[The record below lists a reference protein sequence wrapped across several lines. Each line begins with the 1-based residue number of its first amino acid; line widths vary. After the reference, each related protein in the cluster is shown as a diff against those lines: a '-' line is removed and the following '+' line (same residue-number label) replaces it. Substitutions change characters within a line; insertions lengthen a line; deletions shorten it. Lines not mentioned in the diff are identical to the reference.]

1 MCGGGTQTTTQETK
15 IPPEVMAR
23 YNAVN
28 ARAEEVAKQPFQQYS
43 GEFVA
48 PLSET
53 QRAGIGATNQYAQYA
68 QPAFQMG
75 QGLTL
80 SGAQDVGTLTG
91 GQIGRYMNPFLQG
104 VADPTIRALQQ
115 QQGRD
120 RAMQQAQAIKSGAFG
135 GDRAGIERAVLQGQ
149 QELATSQ
156 AVMPIFA
163 QGYQSAVNTAQGQQG
178 VVAADLARR
187 MTAGQQLA
195 NLGAAG
201 QQTALQGA
209 QAQMQAG
216 QQEQQTQQALDTAKY
231 QQFLQQRGYDF
242 QTAQFLANIAM
253 GTGAL
258 SGSTTTTQQPA
269 GFFSDERLKENIER
283 VGKTD
288 DGQPIYRYNYKGDNR
303 TQIGLLAQDVEKDH
317 PEAVGEA
324 YGYKTV
330 DYEKATDDAAR
341 SGRAYGGGLDVNAF
355 GGAVMDP
362 GSYAEGGGV
371 ANPLINGSLYGQS
384 YVPAPLQL
392 GNLQLMKH
400 APMPEQ
406 QKSGLRQAAETGSTL
421 ASIYKGGKEA
431 IVGGKDETGLFG
443 KGGKWGDG
451 YLSDLMSDA
460 KKAEGGGV
468 VPREHYNT
476 QGFVNPYGGP
486 NEGYNPVAD
495 VVKQGVQQHASLP
508 KPGEPPKP
516 QEPLKDVMQTGT
528 QLYSAGKMGMAAADK
543 AKELAGK
550 ITGDGLTPIASGS
563 EITAMPV
570 ARPDA
575 LGSLA
580 SASAPVAETA
590 AATAAPIAETAA
602 AAAAPVAE
610 GAGVLGSIGS
620 GLSSLG
626 AGIGAAGTAA
636 AEGIG
641 TVLSFL
647 PMLFS
652 DERMKDNI
660 RPVGKTFDGQN
671 IYTYDFGDGRT
682 QMGLIAQEVLGRHPD
697 AVAETKDGLLAVDY
711 RRATDDA
718 APRQEYNSGG
728 GPKMVGSGLSED
740 YDWSSMKDDER
751 AMARGSLG
759 HKQPS
764 IVPVEYQIEPGLGVR
779 GRYMQADKY
788 SNIGGGLSIPVGRGR
803 ADVDASYGW
812 VRGVPQAPA
821 QKSIMG
827 RFSVPFAEGGVVPRQ
842 GYQEGGPTDPQ
853 QLFGGLEDKYDLPA
867 GYLNRTYQIES
878 GGGKNLQ
885 SDKSSARGPFQFITG
900 TAKAMGLNNPD
911 DLNESADAA
920 ARYAVQNRDF
930 LRKNGIEN
938 PSAAQLYL
946 AHQQGP
952 LGAIRLL
959 NSGDTAAGNA
969 VGSQAVSN
977 NAGDPSMR
985 GLDFANQIMSKFSGS
1000 SPTLGNQVRAA
1011 QAEKA
1016 AQATT
1021 KDSGTNWEKILV
1033 PLLSGVGSAMAS
1045 TRPTL
1050 GGALGEGLI
1059 GGIAGY
1065 KDISKLQAELP
1076 KTEAETQVNRSTAD
1090 RINMATRALRAGML
1104 DYKFIP
1110 DVGLQLFD
1118 KEGGIPITV
1127 TDKQGKP
1134 LPGAEKLVQEF
1145 ITRNPTFNFSE
1156 AAKKATETA
1165 KQAPVA
1171 GTATTTS
1178 TPGAASAPEGVTSDI
1193 RKFAPAEVAPSEW
1206 TAVTKIPDGY
1216 QPDRQAAIMSPFNEN
1231 RATYVERGNQQV
1243 KDLQQKALAAPDTQM
1258 VIDKMAKD
1266 FATINRNSFTATG
1279 PTAKARNDI
1288 AGVLNDAARV
1298 FGSKEVVDPADNAAF
1313 EGLQKGTMN
1322 LGFKTANNVTN
1333 SRVPFELVKSATS
1346 ANPQIANSPLGASML
1361 LRNIEQAVQLERDK
1375 AAFFADYYRRF
1386 QNTEQAQEA
1395 FEAINPASKYVDRGV
1410 YNGMN
1415 DFIPKNQS
1423 DYLREYVANN
1433 PDKKAAAMAKFDQQ
1447 VGVKGAAKILLGA
1460 K

>member
-1 MCGGGTQTTTQETK
+1 MCGGGTQTTTQEVK

-23 YNAVN
+23 YNSVN
-28 ARAEEVAKQPFQQYS
+28 ARAEEVAQQPFQKYS

-48 PLSET
+48 PLTET
-53 QRAGIGATNQYAQYA
+53 QRSGIGATSQYSQYA

-75 QGLTL
+75 QNLTL
-80 SGAQDVGTLTG
+80 SGAQDVGPLTG
-91 GQIGRYMNPFLQG
+91 GQIGYYMNPFLQG

-135 GDRAGIERAVLQGQ
+135 GDRAGIERAILQGQ
-149 QELATSQ
+149 QELATAQ
-156 AVMPIFA
+156 AVAPIFA
-163 QGYQSAVNTAQGQQG
+163 QGYQQAVNTAQGQQG

-187 MTAGQQLA
+187 MQAGQQVANLGTAGQQA
-195 NLGAAG
+195 
-201 QQTALQGA
+201 ALQGA
-209 QAQMQAG
+209 QAQIQAG
-216 QQEQQTQQALDTAKY
+216 TLEQQTKQALDTAKY
-231 QQFLQQRGYDF
+231 QEFLQERGFPY
-242 QTAQFLANIAM
+242 QQAQFLANIAM

-258 SGSTTTTQQPA
+258 SGSTTTTTQPT

-283 VGKTD
+283 VGETD
-288 DGQPIYRYNYKGDNR
+288 DGQPIYRYNYKGDHR
-303 TQIGLLAQDVEKDH
+303 TQIGLLAQDVERSH
-317 PEAVGEA
+317 PDAVGESH
-324 YGYKTV
+324 GYKTV

-355 GGAVMDP
+355 GGAVMQP
-362 GSYAEGGGV
+362 GNYAGGGLV
-371 ANPLINGSLYGQS
+371 SDSDLSAILASQAKFLGPYGQGMVGQGNPYQAQS
-384 YVPAPLQL
+384 SVIPSASLPIPKLVTAGAP
-392 GNLQLMKH
+392 
-400 APMPEQ
+400 PSPRR
-406 QKSGLRQAAETGSTL
+406 SGLSQAAETGSTISSL
-421 ASIYKGGKEA
+421 YKGGKQALIGSGKTSEDPEGTSGLIGGQGKMSGKNIFSEA
-431 IVGGKDETGLFG
+431 SDWFKDKT
-443 KGGKWGDG
+443 
-451 YLSDLMSDA
+451 
-460 KKAEGGGV
+460 KAYGGGV
-468 VPREHYNT
+468 IPRDHYDMGGGLPYSGMT
-476 QGFVNPYGGP
+476 QGYDPLAEVI
-486 NEGYNPVAD
+486 
-495 VVKQGVQQHASLP
+495 KQGQQQHASLP

-528 QLYSAGKMGMAAADK
+528 QLYSAGKMGTAAVDK
-543 AKELAGK
+543 AKEIAGK
-550 ITGDGLTPIASGS
+550 LSGDSLTPIAPGS

-570 ARPDA
+570 ARPEA
-575 LGSLA
+575 LGSIA
-580 SASAPVAETA
+580 SAAEAPTA
-590 AATAAPIAETAA
+590 AA

-610 GAGVLGSIGS
+610 TAAAAAPIAEGLGAAGAAEGAGLLGSIGS
-620 GLSSLG
+620 GLGSVAS
-626 AGIGAAGTAA
+626 GIGAAGTAA
-636 AEGIG
+636 AEGLG
-641 TVLSFL
+641 TILSML
-647 PMLFS
+647 PFAFS

-697 AVAETKDGLLAVDY
+697 AVAQTRDGLLAVDY

-718 APRQEYNSGG
+718 APY
-728 GPKMVGSGLSED
+728 
-740 YDWSSMKDDER
+740 
-751 AMARGSLG
+751 
-759 HKQPS
+759 
-764 IVPVEYQIEPGLGVR
+764 
-779 GRYMQADKY
+779 
-788 SNIGGGLSIPVGRGR
+788 
-803 ADVDASYGW
+803 
-812 VRGVPQAPA
+812 
-821 QKSIMG
+821 
-827 RFSVPFAEGGVVPRQ
+827 AEGGVIPRQ

-853 QLFGGLEDKYDLPA
+853 QLFGGLEDKYDLPP

-878 GGGKNLQ
+878 GGGKYLQ

-920 ARYAVQNRDF
+920 ARYAVQNREF

-1016 AQATT
+1016 AEAS
-1021 KDSGTNWEKILV
+1021 KDSGTNWEKILI
-1033 PLLSGVGSAMAS
+1033 PMLSGVGSALAS
-1045 TRPTL
+1045 QRTTL

-1059 GGIAGY
+1059 GGISGY

-1076 KTEAETQVNRSTAD
+1076 KTQAETQVQLSSAD

-1118 KEGGIPITV
+1118 KEGGIPLTV
-1127 TDKQGKP
+1127 TDKYGKP
-1134 LPGAEKLVQEF
+1134 LQGAEKLVQEF

-1156 AAKKATETA
+1156 AAKKSTEAA
-1165 KQAPVA
+1165 KQPPAA
-1171 GTATTTS
+1171 GTATTAT
-1178 TPGAASAPEGVTSDI
+1178 TAGAPGAMAAPEGVTSDI
-1193 RKFAPAEVAPSEW
+1193 KKFVPAEVAPSQW
-1206 TAVTKIPDGY
+1206 NAITKVPEGY
-1216 QPDRQAAIMSPFNEN
+1216 QPDRQAAIMNPFNEN
-1231 RATYVERGNQQV
+1231 RKVYEERGNQQV
-1243 KDLQQKALAAPDTQM
+1243 KALQDKAIQAPDTQM

-1266 FATINRNSFTATG
+1266 FATVNRNSFTASG
-1279 PTAKARNDI
+1279 PTAEARNRI

-1298 FGSKEVVDPADNAAF
+1298 FGSNEIIDATQPAAF

-1346 ANPQIANSPLGASML
+1346 ANPQIANSPLGAQML
-1361 LRNIEQAVQLERDK
+1361 LRNIEQGVQLERDK
-1375 AAFFADYYRRF
+1375 AAFYADYYRRF
-1386 QNTEQAQEA
+1386 QNTEGAQEA
-1395 FEAINPASKYVDRGV
+1395 FEALNKPEKYVERGI
-1410 YNGMN
+1410 YNAMN
-1415 DFIPKNQS
+1415 DYIPKNQS

-1447 VGVKGAAKILLGA
+1447 VGVKGAAKILLGER
-1460 K
+1460 